1 MTIIYFTATGNS
13 LSVAKAI
20 GGRLI
25 SINSISAS
33 PATVS
38 DPEGIGLVFPVHYG
52 NSSEPVRELFDR
64 IREGKLRLEAPYH
77 FAVLTYGEIAG
88 CAVNHF
94 ARMSFEAGWQL
105 HYLKSV
111 KMVDNNFTVVNVAR
125 QISGQ
130 LRKHIPEHV
139 EAIVRDISSRVKKLE
154 QAGIIGLL
162 ASPFMSLGRIK
173 DPASRFHVDNE
184 SCNGCGVCADV
195 CPKRNVSLVDRRP
208 HWGEDCLLCT
218 ACYHN
223 CPQGAVRFYGERSTA
238 QYRNPAVSLR
248 EICEANSGESI
259 NGNKQ

>member
-25 SINSISAS
+25 SINSI
-33 PATVS
+33 PDTLTTVS
-38 DPEGIGLVFPVHYG
+38 DTEGIGLIFPVHYG
-52 NSSEPVRELFDR
+52 NSPGPVRELFGR
-64 IREGKLRLEAPYH
+64 IKEGRLKLEAPYH

-88 CAVNHF
+88 CAVNNF
-94 ARMSFEAGWQL
+94 ARLSFGAGWPL

-139 EAIVRDISSRVKKLE
+139 EAIVSDISSRVRMLE
-154 QAGIIGLL
+154 QAGIMGLL
-162 ASPFMSLGRIK
+162 ASPFMGLGRVK
-173 DPASRFHVDNE
+173 DPARRFRFDNE

-208 HWGEDCLLCT
+208 HWDDDCLLCT

-223 CPQGAVRFYGERSTA
+223 CPQGAVRFYGERGTV

-248 EICEANSGESI
+248 EICEANSGEKHRQI
-259 NGNKQ
+259 